1 MEKKMEGWKKFEG
14 KKVFV
19 ILKNKRNYSGEVVEV
34 SDEKNGLSF
43 LTILDKFNQY
53 VTFVNS
59 EIEVLQEERA

>member
-1 MEKKMEGWKKFEG
+1 MEGWKKFEG